1 MKFLIVDDDERMILL
16 LGKYLSE
23 YAQCVTAH
31 DGQRAIELFQ
41 SHLDQNDPFPAVFM
55 DFMMPGMTG
64 IETVKK
70 MRALE
75 KSRGQDGPGAF
86 KLFMVSAKC
95 DLKIVSES
103 FFKCSADAYLVK
115 PFSRDDLRRLLL
127 ENKVIAPDAAGELKP
142 SPWSNAGP
150 DQGAPP
156 LGTPPAGMIPPG
168 PPQRGGSGS

>member
-23 YAQCVTAH
+23 YAHCLTAH

-41 SHLDQNDPFPAVFM
+41 SHLDRGDPFAAVFM

-70 MRALE
+70 MRGEE
-75 KSRGQDGPGAF
+75 KSRGLDGPEAF

-127 ENKVIAPDAAGELKP
+127 ENKIIAPDAAGELRP
-142 SPWSNAGP
+142 SPWTNAAP
-150 DQGAPP
+150 AKAADQGRGAPP
-156 LGTPPAGMIPPG
+156 DSSPG
-168 PPQRGGSGS
+168 GNDSPV

>member
-23 YAQCVTAH
+23 YAQCVAAH
-31 DGQRAIELFQ
+31 DGPSAIELFR
-41 SHLDQNDPFPAVFM
+41 SYLDRGEPVAAVFM
-55 DFMMPGMTG
+55 DFMMPGMNG

-70 MRALE
+70 MREEE
-75 KSRGQDGPGAF
+75 KSRGLDGPGAF

-127 ENKVIAPDAAGELKP
+127 ENKIIAPDAAGELRP
-142 SPWSNAGP
+142 SPWTNMAVGRGAKGP
-150 DQGAPP
+150 CPLDPRQGE
-156 LGTPPAGMIPPG
+156 
-168 PPQRGGSGS
+168 

>member
-23 YAQCVTAH
+23 YAQCVAAH
-31 DGQRAIELFQ
+31 DGPSAIELFRG
-41 SHLDQNDPFPAVFM
+41 HLDRGDPVVAVFM
-55 DFMMPGMTG
+55 DFMMPGMNG

-70 MRALE
+70 MRDEE
-75 KSRGQDGPGAF
+75 KSRGLDGPGAF

-95 DLKIVSES
+95 DLKIVSAS

-127 ENKVIAPDAAGELKP
+127 ENKIIAPDAAGDLRP
-142 SPWSNAGP
+142 SPWTNA
-150 DQGAPP
+150 AP
-156 LGTPPAGMIPPG
+156 G
-168 PPQRGGSGS
+168 RGGAAGGDDPSRTPSTGSV